1 MSRAGRRVTRQV
13 VELTAMPWWCSP
25 SGVTVGFLMPAICLI
40 AVSGDLP
47 SAALSI
53 RGVRFLDT
61 SFILLGLLMLTP
73 IALGG
78 WVGSAVQLARPKV
91 PGEVNVQ
98 SWDFAATCLA
108 LVALFGYVIWFKGFL
123 LNPLLLW
130 QTLTGA
136 WKPSRDEIGLT
147 VGLSSLANMACV
159 FFGFYAYRLA
169 DGHTRR
175 MPRRM
180 HVLMG
185 ILLPLT
191 IFRVYVWSERLS
203 LIETIVPFALT
214 AGRVLYTRRE
224 KVWRW
229 MRYLGPYAALP
240 VVLLYFGMSEYA
252 RSWSSPTY
260 QGKTSFWEFVI
271 GRFVS
276 YYYTALNNGAGVVA
290 TTPEATWHA
299 EHILEWAH
307 RAPFG
312 LGNFFSEY
320 VGYSAQ
326 AKSSFNWFLRIYED
340 VEFNSNSGIYTPI
353 ADLGLHGALVYMLLI
368 GIVSG
373 ACFRAYRS
381 GVLFGVL
388 LFPMFFITF
397 LEIFRYPYLGA
408 PRAFTWA
415 LGIALALAIVSFIPQ
430 NRRPVKP
437 ASAAPRAG
445 RLPRRPDAGFS
456 AVSVNQEP

>member
-1 MSRAGRRVTRQV
+1 MSREGCRVTHQA

-40 AVSGDLP
+40 AASANLP
-47 SAALSI
+47 STALSI

-78 WVGSAVQLARPKV
+78 WVGSAVQLARPRS
-91 PGEVNVQ
+91 PDEVNVS

-108 LVALFGYVIWFKGFL
+108 LVALFGYVIWFQSFL

-159 FFGFYAYRLA
+159 FYGIYAYRLA
-169 DGHTRR
+169 DGNARR

-185 ILLPLT
+185 ILVPLT
-191 IFRVYVWSERLS
+191 VFRVYVWSERLS

-224 KVWRW
+224 TVWRW
-229 MRYLGPYAALP
+229 ARYLGPYAALP
-240 VVLLYFGMSEYA
+240 VVLLYFGVSEYA
-252 RSWSSPTY
+252 RAWSSPIY

-312 LGNFFSEY
+312 LGAAFSEY
-320 VGYSAQ
+320 VSFSTQ
-326 AKSSFNWFLRIYED
+326 AKGSFNWFLRIYED

-368 GIVSG
+368 GIISG
-373 ACFRAYRS
+373 VCFRAYRS
-381 GVLFGVL
+381 GQLFGVL

-415 LGIALALAIVSFIPQ
+415 LGIALALGIVAFCPVHLRQGKAVRVVPGIGRLS
-430 NRRPVKP
+430 RR
-437 ASAAPRAG
+437 SAAE
-445 RLPRRPDAGFS
+445 FS
-456 AVSVNQEP
+456 AASVSEEV